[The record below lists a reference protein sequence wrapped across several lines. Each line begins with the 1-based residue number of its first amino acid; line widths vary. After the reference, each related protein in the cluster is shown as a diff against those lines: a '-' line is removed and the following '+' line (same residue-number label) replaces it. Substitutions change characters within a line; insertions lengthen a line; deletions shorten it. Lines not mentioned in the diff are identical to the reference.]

1 MSKLSN
7 ALLMIEYLSS
17 GKKYS
22 IKELSEK
29 LEVSPRMIRVYK
41 DELEKSGIYVE
52 TIKGPYGGY
61 VLNQNINIPKRFI
74 IPKEIEIKDKEVY
87 NIINKCIKDK
97 TKCFIDYYSKT
108 DKMYTKRVIHPYE
121 LILFGNEWGVA
132 AYCENKKDILD
143 KTMVSHKGVQEI
155 KEKLKEF
162 GLSLRE

>member
-132 AYCENKKDILD
+132 AYCENKKDMRHFYLNRIR
-143 KTMVSHKGVQEI
+143 SI
-155 KEKLKEF
+155 KKLEEKY
-162 GLSLRE
+162 